1 MLETAQRY
9 LRPSK
14 EVAVER
20 PGFKFAIG
28 GLVIDS
34 GALGIVGQRQPEM
47 GIEGDGRLKEI
58 EMFQALVCWV
68 SRICS

>member
-1 MLETAQRY
+1 VLETAQRY

-34 GALGIVGQRQPEM
+34 GALGIVGQGQL
-47 GIEGDGRLKEI
+47 GIGIGGDGRLKEI
-58 EMFQALVCWV
+58 EMLQALVMLG
-68 SRICS
+68 IPD

>member
-1 MLETAQRY
+1 VLETAQRY

-34 GALGIVGQRQPEM
+34 GALGIVGQGQLRI
-47 GIEGDGRLKEI
+47 GIGGDGRLKEI
-58 EMFQALVCWV
+58 EMLQALVMLG
-68 SRICS
+68 IPD